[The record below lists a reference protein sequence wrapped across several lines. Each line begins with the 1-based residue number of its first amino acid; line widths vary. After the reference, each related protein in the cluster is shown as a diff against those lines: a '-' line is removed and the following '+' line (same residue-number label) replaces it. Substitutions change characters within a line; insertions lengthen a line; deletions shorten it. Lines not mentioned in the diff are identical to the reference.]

1 MTLTNW
7 AGNVVFTPERYV
19 RASRVE
25 QVQELVA
32 GASTVRV
39 LGSGHSFS
47 EVAAT
52 DGLLLS
58 LEDLPLTVDV
68 DSATATARVSAGARF
83 AHVMPAL
90 HAAGL
95 ALHNTGSLP
104 HISVAGAAATGTHGS
119 GTGNPCLA
127 AAVTGIELVGAD
139 GELRTLHPA
148 DPDFYGSVIAMG
160 LVGVVT
166 ALTLTARPSFEVRQY
181 VYDDLP
187 LAALIDDFDEIM
199 GGAYSV
205 SAFTH
210 WRGPVIE
217 MLWRKQLA
225 DAPTAPE
232 RYFGARLA
240 DGPRH
245 PIAGMPTEN
254 ATEQLGVPGPWHE
267 RLPHFRFEFTPS
279 RGDELQ
285 SEYLLPIEQAGAAL
299 AALDAAREQFAP
311 ALQISEI
318 RTVAGDRMW
327 LSPCHGRTT
336 VALHFTWVDD
346 LARVR
351 PAVAAVE
358 GALTGFDARPHWGKV
373 FGIERDRVRSLYP
386 RLGDFEELVART
398 DPKGTFANS
407 FTRGYLELPGQP

>member
-19 RASRVE
+19 RADRVE

-32 GASTVRV
+32 GAPRVRV

-58 LEDLPLTVDV
+58 LEDLPLSVDV
-68 DSATATARVSAGARF
+68 DTATSSARVTASARF

-127 AAVTGIELVGAD
+127 AGVIGIELIGPD
-139 GELRTLHPA
+139 GELRTL
-148 DPDFYGSVIAMG
+148 DTGDQDFHGSVIAMG
-160 LVGVVT
+160 LAGVVT
-166 ALTLTARPSFEVRQY
+166 ALTLKAQPTFDVRQY

-187 LAALIDDFDEIM
+187 LDALIADFDEIM
-199 GGAYSV
+199 GSAYSV

-210 WRGPVIE
+210 WRRPVID

-225 DAPTAPE
+225 SAPE
-232 RYFGARLA
+232 PPAGYFGAALA
-240 DGPRH
+240 DSPRH
-245 PIAGMPTEN
+245 PIVGMPTQN
-254 ATEQLGVPGPWHE
+254 ATQQLGVPGPWHE

-279 RGDELQ
+279 RGDEVQ
-285 SEYLLPIEQAGAAL
+285 SEYLLPVEQAGAAL
-299 AALDAAREQFAP
+299 AAVHAVSAQFAD
-311 ALQISEI
+311 ALQVAEI
-318 RTVAGDRMW
+318 RTIAGDDLW
-327 LSPCHGRTT
+327 LSPCYGRTT

-346 LARVR
+346 MSKVTPALA
-351 PAVAAVE
+351 ALE
-358 GALTGFDARPHWGKV
+358 GALSNFDARPHWGKV
-373 FGIERDRVRSLYP
+373 FGLGRDRIRALYP
-386 RLGDFEELVART
+386 RLADFEELVHRT
-398 DPKGTFANS
+398 DPAGK
-407 FTRGYLELPGQP
+407 FTNEFTARYLDLRN